1 MNKRNG
7 RFADFAVRAIAA
19 ATIFLAVSSTAA
31 PVAPTQTSNEAR
43 VEASIKDLHAKFEIT
58 AAQENQWAKVAA
70 AMRNNAKTM
79 DELTRAKMANAKT
92 MTAVEDINSYGVI
105 AYAHADEI
113 KKLAPVFA
121 ALYASMS
128 DAQKAEADEL
138 FRHGSHA
145 TDHLL
150 SL

>member
-7 RFADFAVRAIAA
+7 RFANLAVRASAA
-19 ATIFLAVSSTAA
+19 ATIFLAVSLTAA
-31 PVAPTQTSNEAR
+31 PVAPTQTSNEAP

-128 DAQKAEADEL
+128 DEQKAKADEL
-138 FRHGSHA
+138 LRHGAHA